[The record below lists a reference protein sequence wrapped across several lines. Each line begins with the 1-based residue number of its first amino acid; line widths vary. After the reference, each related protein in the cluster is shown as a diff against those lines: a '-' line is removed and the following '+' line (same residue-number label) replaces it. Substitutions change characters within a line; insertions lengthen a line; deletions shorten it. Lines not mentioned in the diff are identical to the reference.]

1 MYRKIKE
8 LPPLSP
14 LPAFEASARLL
25 SFTRAGEELFVSQAA
40 VSQQIRV
47 LESNLGLK
55 LFERGSR
62 QIKLTDQGQKFQHT
76 VSVALG
82 LLEIAAKEI
91 RDQKEAFGLTIAADI
106 SMAHMWLLPRFSLFR
121 SEFPDI
127 DVSILASEK
136 ESDCLKQGVDL
147 ALLYGNGSWE
157 GFDAHMLIKEEV
169 FPVCSP
175 AYLDVLAAAK
185 KASDIE
191 LTLLDLK
198 PMRWDWV
205 DWRQLLSLQNPFAG
219 QKTRYYQFNSL
230 PLLTQAVLKGQG
242 IGLGWKSL
250 ADDYIRHGELVKPFD
265 FSLTTNRGYY
275 ALRPATKNT
284 SVEADQL
291 FEWIINHS
299 IPD

>member
-1 MYRKIKE
+1 MSNRVKG

-25 SFTRAGEELFVSQAA
+25 SFTLAAEELFVSQAA

-55 LFERGSR
+55 LFERGAR
-62 QIKLTDQGQKFQHT
+62 QISLTEQGQKFQHT
-76 VSVALG
+76 VAVSLE
-82 LLEIAAKEI
+82 LLENAAKEI
-91 RDQKEAFGLTIAADI
+91 RGQDDAYGLTIAADI
-106 SMAHMWLLPRFSLFR
+106 SMAHMWLLPRFPLFR
-121 SEFPDI
+121 TEFPDV

-136 ESDCLKQGVDL
+136 ESDCLKQGIDL

-157 GFDAHMLIKEEV
+157 GFDAHLLIKEEV

-175 AYLDVLAAAK
+175 DYLDTLNATKVNPN
-185 KASDIE
+185 IE

-205 DWRQLLSLQNPFAG
+205 DWSQLLSIDNPFDG
-219 QKTRYYQFNSL
+219 QKTHFYQFNSL
-230 PLLTQAVLKGQG
+230 PLLNQAILNGQG

-250 ADDYIRHGELVKPFD
+250 SDEYIRHGELVKPFD
-265 FSLTTNRGYY
+265 FSLKTNRGYY
-275 ALRPATKNT
+275 ALRPANRKT
-284 SVEADQL
+284 SLEADQL
-291 FEWIINHS
+291 FDWIINHS
-299 IPD
+299 IPG